1 MAYDEETNLPD
12 LEMALLTLHC
22 DYLLN
27 HKGQVLEIAR
37 TVSWNHFTKTSKV
50 ACSHWGK
57 LGHRGMN
64 VDSRPTMKS

>member
-37 TVSWNHFTKTSKV
+37 TVS
-50 ACSHWGK
+50 
-57 LGHRGMN
+57 
-64 VDSRPTMKS
+64 